1 MNSLTARWIFCAG
14 LLLLAACAVLPEP
27 PTAAAPMPVAA
38 PSMTSEVK
46 LARVMRERAELS
58 AFYRSSHP
66 AMIEAAAAETA
77 LRDAALA
84 EDPDHFRRDLI
95 RALSD
100 ELASALH
107 DRGELSARHGSKHP
121 ELRRANTVI
130 TALTSAINFEVRSAG

>member
-1 MNSLTARWIFCAG
+1 
-14 LLLLAACAVLPEP
+14 
-27 PTAAAPMPVAA
+27 
-38 PSMTSEVK
+38 MTSEVK
-46 LARVMRERAELS
+46 LARVMRERAQLS
-58 AFYRSSHP
+58 ALYRSSHP
-66 AMIEAAAAETA
+66 AMIEATAAETA

-100 ELASALH
+100 ELADALH

-121 ELRRANTVI
+121 ELRRADTVI